1 MCAKLNLQMESLNLS
16 IDGEDSTV
24 QNVAHDFFQL
34 VSGRLSNFSSLSQ
47 PAKEN
52 LKIEATPIHEDE
64 IYSET
69 SLASFLTEKNFT
81 TDVDLVLGVAYYL
94 EHKEK
99 RFPFTSKEITV
110 ALAEAK
116 WAEPKNVSLCINR
129 NIKKGFLRQ
138 EKEKKGNSTCYSVLN
153 YGKQRC
159 ETFSSSRATNKKSK
173 ELKRKTNNNQAN
185 NPLLEISLN
194 DLNLNNYPK
203 IESLPSAVDKIL
215 LLFYIY
221 LMEKKIEKFSKQDI
235 FALLKHKFKTPLT
248 LRQIRYALENTGG
261 TNFDRQ
267 LEGNK
272 TQYSLTS
279 YGIEAAKLLSSDT
292 SQTTKE

>member
-1 MCAKLNLQMESLNLS
+1 MCAKLNFQMESLNLT

-34 VSGRLSNFSSLSQ
+34 VSGRFSNFSPLPQ
-47 PAKEN
+47 PIKEN
-52 LKIEATPIHEDE
+52 LKIEATPINEDKIYPE
-64 IYSET
+64 I
-69 SLASFLTEKNFT
+69 SLASFLTEKNFI

-99 RFPFTSKEITV
+99 RSPFTSKEITA

-138 EKEKKGNSTCYSVLN
+138 EREKKENSTCYSLLN
-153 YGKQRC
+153 HGKQRC
-159 ETFSSSRATNKKSK
+159 ETFSPSKVANKKSK
-173 ELKRKTNNNQAN
+173 ESKRKTNNNQAN
-185 NPLLEISLN
+185 NPLLDIPLN

-203 IESLPSAVDKIL
+203 IESFPSAVDKIL

-221 LMEKKIEKFSKQDI
+221 FIEKKIEKFSKQDI
-235 FALLKHKFKTPLT
+235 FALFKHKFKIPLT

-267 LEGNK
+267 LEGKK

-279 YGIEAAKLLSSDT
+279 YGIEAAKQLLSVAL
-292 SQTTKE
+292 QTNKE